1 MSIHVVI
8 VDDHS
13 SVRVGMKYI
22 VYEWM
27 PKSHVSLV
35 DDMQELLHVLTSGKP
50 VDIVILDIDIPG
62 GNNLQMIKTIRDV
75 QKDVRILMHSA
86 SDELVYA
93 LRYIDLGADGYLQKD
108 SDESEIKAALDTVL
122 HGKKYLSPGLKD
134 SLLQSR
140 LNLGSVGTANPLDDF
155 SNRELEVCRLLAQ
168 GKGVTEVAEALFIHT
183 STVGTY
189 KAKIYDKLGVRNV
202 KELIDKFRLYE
213 VT

>member
-1 MSIHVVI
+1 MSIHIAI

-27 PKSHVSLV
+27 PQSIVSLV
-35 DDMQELLHVLTSGKP
+35 DDMQDLLHLLMSGKTI
-50 VDIVILDIDIPG
+50 DIIILDINIPG
-62 GNNLQMIKTIRDV
+62 GNNLQMIKTIRDI

-108 SDESEIKAALDTVL
+108 SKENEIKAALDAVL
-122 HGKKYLSPGLKD
+122 HGKKYLSPELRD
-134 SLLQSR
+134 SVLQSR
-140 LNLGSVGTANPLDDF
+140 LNLGAVATSNPLEEL

-168 GKGVTEVAEALFIHT
+168 GRSVTEVAETLFIHT
-183 STVGTY
+183 STVGTH
-189 KAKIYDKLGVRNV
+189 KAKIYDKLNVRNV